1 VSCVMYRGILNCEG
15 AKGSL
20 VSCDMYRGIL
30 NCEGAK
36 GSLVS
41 CVMYRGILNCEF
53 NYKFLKPKTL
63 GI

>member
-1 VSCVMYRGILNCEG
+1 MYRAILNCEG

-20 VSCDMYRGIL
+20 VICVMYRRIL

-41 CVMYRGILNCEF
+41 CVMYRGICIVREQR
-53 NYKFLKPKTL
+53 
-63 GI
+63 GVW